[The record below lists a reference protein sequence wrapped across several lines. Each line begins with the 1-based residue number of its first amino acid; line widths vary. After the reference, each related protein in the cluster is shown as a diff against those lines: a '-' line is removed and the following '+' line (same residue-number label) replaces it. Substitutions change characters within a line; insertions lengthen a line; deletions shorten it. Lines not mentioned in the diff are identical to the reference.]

1 MKAYVIR
8 IKGHELSEQA
18 ATRCIKS
25 AAKHGL
31 EVTRWDAFTPKD
43 KPLQNL
49 REMGINPAPFD
60 EVYSRTL
67 NCASAFLS
75 HYSLWEECYKTN
87 EKIVIFEHDAV
98 VFSEIPTEVEFEYV
112 MTFSQPSYGNYKNP
126 LTLGVNP
133 LTQKTYFGGA
143 HGYIVKPQGAKYLID
158 QAKNEVKPTDVY
170 LNLYYFPFLQEH
182 YPWSCIAMD
191 NFTTIQTEEG
201 CHAKHRFGE
210 TYEII

>member
-31 EVTRWDAFTPKD
+31 EVSRWDAFTPKD
-43 KPLQNL
+43 KPLEKL
-49 REMGINPAPFD
+49 KEMGINPAPFD

-75 HYSLWEECYKTN
+75 HYSLWKECYKTN

-143 HGYIVKPQGAKYLID
+143 HGYIVKPQGAKYLIESID
-158 QAKNEVKPTDVY
+158 SMLPPLAAAEIVVIDGVV
-170 LNLYYFPFLQEH
+170 
-182 YPWSCIAMD
+182 
-191 NFTTIQTEEG
+191 EG
-201 CHAKHRFGE
+201 N
-210 TYEII
+210 